1 MDGSAQDIQI
11 RGNIFRG
18 GRYGVNLNLPE
29 SHRSRRLLIANNTF
43 LDTIFW
49 VGLWATDPRQ
59 DQFEIS
65 NNLILGAHKVHWD
78 RVDQPSQAAGRWVFR
93 ANWWESSPETE
104 GLAGLGGRIA
114 LIKPSI
120 PLLSRD
126 PKNPNFLRPSPDSP
140 LAKQGVGGHLPSHI
154 GALPPPERAPR
165 ATTLSASNRRQALNE

>member
-78 RVDQPSQAAGRWVFR
+78 RVDQPSQAAGAGSSARTGGNPRPRPR
-93 ANWWESSPETE
+93 AWRAS
-104 GLAGLGGRIA
+104 
-114 LIKPSI
+114 
-120 PLLSRD
+120 
-126 PKNPNFLRPSPDSP
+126 
-140 LAKQGVGGHLPSHI
+140 VGGS
-154 GALPPPERAPR
+154 R
-165 ATTLSASNRRQALNE
+165 